1 MLLNN
6 LYDKLP
12 WRTKIYGIGIYG
24 VSCSPSMVV
33 SVVRSVV
40 AVVVC
45 FSVAEA
51 VSVDRSVVVAAVV
64 VVAVVVVGCSV
75 AEVVSGSFVVVAVV
89 VCSKFSTVPAIST
102 RHFSSACSFVIRCS
116 GSS

>member
-1 MLLNN
+1 MIVNN

-24 VSCSPSMVV
+24 VSCSTSVVV
-33 SVVRSVV
+33 SVDRSVV

-51 VSVDRSVVVAAVV
+51 VSVDR
-64 VVAVVVVGCSV
+64 GLYI
-75 AEVVSGSFVVVAVV
+75 VSMSFIA
-89 VCSKFSTVPAIST
+89 
-102 RHFSSACSFVIRCS
+102 R
-116 GSS
+116 G

>member
-1 MLLNN
+1 MIVNN

-24 VSCSPSMVV
+24 VSCSPSVVV

-45 FSVAEA
+45 FSVAE
-51 VSVDRSVVVAAVV
+51 VVF
-64 VVAVVVVGCSV
+64 
-75 AEVVSGSFVVVAVV
+75 GSYAVVAVV
-89 VCSKFSTVPAIST
+89 VCSD
-102 RHFSSACSFVIRCS
+102 SFFVVVLLSER
-116 GSS
+116 

>member
-1 MLLNN
+1 MIVNN

-24 VSCSPSMVV
+24 VSCSPSVVV

-51 VSVDRSVVVAAVV
+51 VSVDRLLYILYAQ
-64 VVAVVVVGCSV
+64 
-75 AEVVSGSFVVVAVV
+75 
-89 VCSKFSTVPAIST
+89 STAP
-102 RHFSSACSFVIRCS
+102 
-116 GSS
+116 G

>member
-1 MLLNN
+1 MIVNN

-24 VSCSPSMVV
+24 VSCSTSVVV
-33 SVVRSVV
+33 SVDRSVV

-51 VSVDRSVVVAAVV
+51 VSVDRLLYILYAQ
-64 VVAVVVVGCSV
+64 
-75 AEVVSGSFVVVAVV
+75 
-89 VCSKFSTVPAIST
+89 STAPGQGNRLHNV
-102 RHFSSACSFVIRCS
+102 
-116 GSS
+116 

>member
-1 MLLNN
+1 MIVNN

-24 VSCSPSMVV
+24 VSCSPSVVV
-33 SVVRSVV
+33 SVDRSVV

-64 VVAVVVVGCSV
+64 VCCSV
-75 AEVVSGSFVVVAVV
+75 AEQKKLVEVIRNENVRYAEQMLISMFTGMRMGEVIPRSCFIKRVVV
-89 VCSKFSTVPAIST
+89 
-102 RHFSSACSFVIRCS
+102 
-116 GSS
+116 